1 MYKMGLSMRNRG
13 RVSVS
18 IMTLIAIL
26 LIPQLFF
33 IQVKAN
39 PFTTVNL
46 SLQGDPPCVDVSP
59 GSSGIVTVTGEV
71 RCTKYGPD
79 PIEVYLLAESE
90 TGGASVVPPNF
101 IFTGSSGTTQ
111 TDTFTVTTRVPMGYS
126 SSATPTIT
134 VSGTYSQGIS
144 SDTIASVS
152 TIIIILQY
160 YDVEVSSE
168 KGFNLT
174 TRAGEDVNLDFKVHN
189 IGNGN
194 DIFLID
200 FMNRDAMEDRGFKF
214 PKPLEITLPE
224 EATESLSLNIGVPED
239 KSGDFL
245 LVLSVSS
252 KGSEENIFSVQ
263 VVKEIYLE
271 VKAQSFAEKIGSF
284 FLSPLLILVI
294 VILVVIAIIIKLKRG

>member
-1 MYKMGLSMRNRG
+1 M
-13 RVSVS
+13 
-18 IMTLIAIL
+18 IIIAIL

-33 IQVKAN
+33 ISVQAN
-39 PFTTVNL
+39 PLTTVTI

-59 GSSGIVTVTGEV
+59 GSPGIAVVNGEV

-79 PIEVYLLAESE
+79 PVEAYLIAESE

-101 IFTGSSGTTQ
+101 VFSGSTGTTQ
-111 TDTFTVTTRVPMGYS
+111 TDTFSVTTRVPMGCS
-126 SSATPTIT
+126 CSTTPTIT
-134 VSGTYSQGIS
+134 VGGSYSQGIS
-144 SDTIASVS
+144 SDTITPVS

-174 TRAGEDVNLDFKVHN
+174 ASSGEDVNLDFKIHN
-189 IGNGN
+189 AGNGN

-200 FMNRDAMEDRGFKF
+200 FMNRDAMEDKGFKL
-214 PKPLEITLPE
+214 PEPLEIRLPE
-224 EATESLSLNIGVPED
+224 KATESLSMNIGVPED
-239 KSGDFL
+239 KSGGFF

-252 KGSEENIFSVQ
+252 KGSEQSIFDVL

-271 VKAQSFAEKIGSF
+271 VKGQSIAEKIGSF
-284 FLSPLLILVI
+284 FLSPLLILII
-294 VILVVIAIIIKLKRG
+294 VILVVIAIIIKWKRG